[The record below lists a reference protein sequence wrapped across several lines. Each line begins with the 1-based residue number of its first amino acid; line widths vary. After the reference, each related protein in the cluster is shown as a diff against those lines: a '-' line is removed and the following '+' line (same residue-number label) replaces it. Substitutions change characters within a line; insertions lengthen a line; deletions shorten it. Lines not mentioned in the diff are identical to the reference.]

1 MNEQTL
7 DKQDMPESF
16 GVFKPVN
23 HVVMAFA
30 RREDRD
36 AAREA
41 LLKDG
46 FGPEELT
53 NFTAQ
58 EMLAQTTHQIETASG
73 TSAFGYE
80 IVLAKE
86 HRILAEE
93 GQEWLAV
100 HAPKTEQSDHV
111 AEVAKQHNA
120 SIADRY
126 GRLVVEHLLQPPP
139 NS

>member
-1 MNEQTL
+1 MSEQSI
-7 DKQDMPESF
+7 DKQDAPESF
-16 GVFKPVN
+16 GVFKPVG
-23 HVVMAFA
+23 HVVVAFA

-41 LLKDG
+41 LLADG
-46 FGPEELT
+46 FPPEEIT
-53 NFTAQ
+53 NYSAA
-58 EMLAQTTHQIETASG
+58 EMLKQTQHQIDTASG
-73 TSAFGYE
+73 TAAFGYE

-86 HRILAEE
+86 HRTLAEE
-93 GQEWLAV
+93 GQEWLV
-100 HAPKTEQSDHV
+100 VKAPKTEQSDHV
-111 AEVAKQHNA
+111 ADIARQNNA